1 MCQRLSKAAVG
12 VVKPLK
18 LPAEVCEPAG
28 VTVSVGAASCSVP
41 WDNTKKKDSGNT
53 HRVTEVCVEAIRQL
67 CYPGGDLVKVH
78 WFPSTV
84 SLYNKHLCDTKGL
97 QVQRQDLS

>member
-1 MCQRLSKAAVG
+1 MHQTLSKAAVG
-12 VVKPLK
+12 VVKPVK

-28 VTVSVGAASCSVP
+28 ITVSVGAASCGVP
-41 WDNTKKKDSGNT
+41 WNNTTEKDTDKT
-53 HRVTEVCVEAIRQL
+53 HRVTEVCVEAIGQL

-84 SLYNKHLCDTKGL
+84 SLYHKHLCDIKSL
-97 QVQRQDLS
+97 QIQRQDLS